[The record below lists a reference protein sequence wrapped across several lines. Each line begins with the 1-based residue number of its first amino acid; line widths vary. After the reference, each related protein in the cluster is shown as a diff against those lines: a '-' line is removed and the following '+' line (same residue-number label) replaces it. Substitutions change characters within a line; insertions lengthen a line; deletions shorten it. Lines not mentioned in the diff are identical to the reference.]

1 MYSVKKISRSF
12 TTLLVAA
19 FIGVSAGTPAIA
31 APAAVNVDKSGVAI
45 LGYDPVAYFEMS
57 KPVKGKPAHSFDHKG
72 AIYRFA
78 SEKHRR
84 LFAANPT
91 KYIPAYGG
99 WCSYG
104 MRYGQTSRIDPRSW
118 DIVGGRLYLSLNQGT
133 RAVWLKAKIAN
144 ITIADRLWKKVFVK
158 AER

>member
-1 MYSVKKISRSF
+1 MYSVKQITRSF
-12 TTLLVAA
+12 AALLVTALIA
-19 FIGVSAGTPAIA
+19 TSTGATA
-31 APAAVNVDKSGVAI
+31 APAAVNVDKTGVAI

-57 KPVKGKPAHSFDHKG
+57 KPVKGNSEHTYDHKG
-72 AIYRFA
+72 AIYHFVSNR
-78 SEKHRR
+78 HRR
-84 LFAANPT
+84 LFAADPG

-133 RAVWLKAKIAN
+133 RAVWLKAKLQN
-144 ITIADRLWKKVFVK
+144 ITIANRLWQKVFVK